1 MFLNSLSHYRYRYD
15 PAWAFGIPGRP
26 VGYRRVVARL
36 RVDQGPL
43 PAEFVART
51 VTWQV
56 RPRGIR
62 VQL

>member
-1 MFLNSLSHYRYRYD
+1 MTPRVL
-15 PAWAFGIPGRP
+15 FGMLGRP

-43 PAEFVART
+43 PAEFVARI
-51 VTWQV
+51 VTRQV
-56 RPRGIR
+56 RPRGIP